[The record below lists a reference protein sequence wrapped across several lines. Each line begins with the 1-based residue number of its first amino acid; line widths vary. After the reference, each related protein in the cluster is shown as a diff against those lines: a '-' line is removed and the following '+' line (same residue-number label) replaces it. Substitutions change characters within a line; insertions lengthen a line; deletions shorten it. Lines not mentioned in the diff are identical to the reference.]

1 MRDKI
6 YAGIVLYNADRKRLS
21 ENIAAIINQVDKV
34 LLYDNGSKNI
44 KVIEKEIEI
53 VKQCKLIKAPQNY
66 GIAHALNSLAS
77 VAYHDGAKWLL
88 TLDQDT
94 VVKPGLIDMYRKYMY
109 LPRIGQLCCLFEDRN
124 NSEIKWDKHTEVEKI
139 DRAITSATLVKLAV
153 WKAVDGFD
161 ESLFIDGVDHEF
173 CTLLLYRGYFNY
185 QINFVG
191 FLHELGHIEKH
202 TLLGHNY
209 FTTNHNAFRRYYMA
223 RNSVLIARRY
233 HTSVWTEY
241 KWLLS
246 EVIHITLAEKDK
258 RKKILNT
265 FKGVKDGLTT
275 DTTRPIGNAK

>member
-21 ENIAAIINQVDKV
+21 ENISAIIDQVDKV
-34 LLYDNGSKNI
+34 LLYDNGSKNTR
-44 KVIEKEIEI
+44 EIEEEI
-53 VKQCKLIKAPQNY
+53 ELVKRCKLIKAPKNY

-77 VAYHDGAKWLL
+77 LAYHDGAKWLL

-94 VVKPGLIDMYRKYMY
+94 VVKPGLIETYCKYMN
-109 LPRIGQLCCLFEDRN
+109 LPYIGQLCCLFEDRN
-124 NSEIKWDKHTEVEKI
+124 NPEIKWDKHSEVEKI
-139 DRAITSATLVKLAV
+139 DRTITSAALVNLAA

-161 ESLFIDGVDHEF
+161 ESLFIDSVDHEF
-173 CTLLLYRGYFNY
+173 CTLLLHRGYFNY

-223 RNSVLIARRY
+223 RNSILIARRY
-233 HTSVWTEY
+233 HTSVWVEY

-246 EVIHITLAEKDK
+246 EVAHIILTEKDK

-265 FKGVKDGLTT
+265 LKGVKDGLTT